1 MGNSW
6 GNMDT
11 TWEQDGKTWEN
22 MGKNMETSLKHDSND
37 GNIGCSIE

>member
-11 TWEQDGKTWEN
+11 TWEQDGKN
-22 MGKNMETSLKHDSND
+22 MGKHGEKH
-37 GNIGCSIE
+37 GNIVET